1 MTKGFN
7 KYKQAE
13 KSLVSHINRCEAY
26 LTTFKE
32 AAVNFEQA
40 VIPEFKQHN
49 FTALGKAY
57 ADFLHSAR
65 DVADAAK
72 KLETMQ
78 GEQRNG

>member
-1 MTKGFN
+1 
-7 KYKQAE
+7 
-13 KSLVSHINRCEAY
+13 
-26 LTTFKE
+26 
-32 AAVNFEQA
+32 VNFEQA

-65 DVADAAK
+65 DVADAAR